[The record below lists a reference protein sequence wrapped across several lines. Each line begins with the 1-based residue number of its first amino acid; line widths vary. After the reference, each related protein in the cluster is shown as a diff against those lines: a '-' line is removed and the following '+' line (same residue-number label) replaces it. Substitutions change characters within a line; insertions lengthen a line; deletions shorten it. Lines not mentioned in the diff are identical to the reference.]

1 MIYAL
6 NGCYYGHC
14 NMNYKHNISRSIK
27 QEAEETAS
35 IQLFNNHIK
44 SFCNL
49 VITEVLFGK
58 PASLPTDSIPG
69 K

>member
-1 MIYAL
+1 
-6 NGCYYGHC
+6 
-14 NMNYKHNISRSIK
+14 MNYKHNISRSIK
-27 QEAEETAS
+27 QEAEGTAS

-58 PASLPTDSIPG
+58 PAS
-69 K
+69 